1 MSIPTFQTTNMSVN
15 LSYEV
20 NSQLLLRS
28 LSIVHWTLVVCLK
41 RWQWHS
47 ILERHATWNWGILGS
62 WSTHLKQIKAHT
74 DSQRSVRLI
83 LIEQSNKSWGENPRG
98 ERRRMGYMERGGTYM
113 IRADEAVGTAR
124 ARCNCCCMMSTH
136 IVECM
141 DLLLLIFANQVPY
154 IPQPATQCKLDSL
167 IRIIS
172 KNHLRYAY
180 FEEDCTIPCSS
191 SEGFHSPNCD
201 GHNQT
206 IRQAHSPSTFLWSNR
221 PASPVDSRDL
231 NSKDTR

>member
-1 MSIPTFQTTNMSVN
+1 
-15 LSYEV
+15 
-20 NSQLLLRS
+20 
-28 LSIVHWTLVVCLK
+28 
-41 RWQWHS
+41 
-47 ILERHATWNWGILGS
+47 
-62 WSTHLKQIKAHT
+62 
-74 DSQRSVRLI
+74 
-83 LIEQSNKSWGENPRG
+83 
-98 ERRRMGYMERGGTYM
+98 MEGGGTYM

-180 FEEDCTIPCSS
+180 FDEDCAQFPAALVKVFIVAIAMVT
-191 SEGFHSPNCD
+191 
-201 GHNQT
+201 T
-206 IRQAHSPSTFLWSNR
+206 RQYGRHTVLQPSCEVIARLLQLIHAT
-221 PASPVDSRDL
+221 
-231 NSKDTR
+231 

>member
-1 MSIPTFQTTNMSVN
+1 
-15 LSYEV
+15 
-20 NSQLLLRS
+20 
-28 LSIVHWTLVVCLK
+28 
-41 RWQWHS
+41 
-47 ILERHATWNWGILGS
+47 
-62 WSTHLKQIKAHT
+62 
-74 DSQRSVRLI
+74 
-83 LIEQSNKSWGENPRG
+83 
-98 ERRRMGYMERGGTYM
+98 M

-180 FEEDCTIPCSS
+180 FEEDCAQFPAALVKVFIVAIAMVTTRQYGRHTVLQPS
-191 SEGFHSPNCD
+191 SEVIARLLQLIHA
-201 GHNQT
+201 T
-206 IRQAHSPSTFLWSNR
+206 
-221 PASPVDSRDL
+221 
-231 NSKDTR
+231 